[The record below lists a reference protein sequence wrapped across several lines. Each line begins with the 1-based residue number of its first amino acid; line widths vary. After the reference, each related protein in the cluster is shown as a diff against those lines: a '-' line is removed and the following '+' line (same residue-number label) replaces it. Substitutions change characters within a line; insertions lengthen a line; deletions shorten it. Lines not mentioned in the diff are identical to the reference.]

1 MEKGTAYK
9 VGELVLISLVHVV
22 KGRQY
27 SACTSMP
34 APEIMEMESKT
45 DSQPR

>member
-1 MEKGTAYK
+1 MVY
-9 VGELVLISLVHVV
+9 VV

-27 SACTSMP
+27 SVYTSTP

-45 DSQPR
+45 DSQSQ